1 MGNFPMS
8 DIGKFPKYAHVKLM
22 YNLSKRLLTIF
33 IYIIS
38 IIALVI
44 ISIGFIKNEKSSDID
59 NDQIMK
65 IVSNM
70 YNFIDDGEYKK
81 LYDIVLEGKWKSN
94 SAVGDKKIYVLDEI
108 LERDSFLK
116 QNIDDFGSNGWRINF
131 NSLEILS
138 AENIELQKFKEEYF
152 KQWLILKKYNSAN
165 NNIKLYIVTIKGYN
179 IGNCS
184 IHDWEK
190 KLPIIFDG
198 KYWKAIVTGT
208 PEDLKA
214 IHREQFLTEIK
225 FNVN

>member
-1 MGNFPMS
+1 MLN
-8 DIGKFPKYAHVKLM
+8 IGKFPKYAHTKLM
-22 YNLSKRLLTIF
+22 YNLSKRLLAIF

-44 ISIGFIKNEKSSDID
+44 ISIGFIKNEKPNYI
-59 NDQIMK
+59 NNNQIMK
-65 IVSNM
+65 VVSGI
-70 YNFIDDGEYKK
+70 YSFIDDGEYKK

-94 SAVGDKKIYVLDEI
+94 SAIGDKKIYVLDGI
-108 LERDSFLK
+108 LGRDSFLK

-138 AENIELQKFKEEYF
+138 VENIELQKFKEEYF
-152 KQWLILKKYNSAN
+152 KEWLILKKYNST
-165 NNIKLYIVTIKGYN
+165 NNIKLYIVTTKGYN

-184 IHDWEK
+184 IVNWEK
-190 KLPIIFDG
+190 KLPIFFDG

-214 IHREQFLTEIK
+214 IHREQWLTEIK